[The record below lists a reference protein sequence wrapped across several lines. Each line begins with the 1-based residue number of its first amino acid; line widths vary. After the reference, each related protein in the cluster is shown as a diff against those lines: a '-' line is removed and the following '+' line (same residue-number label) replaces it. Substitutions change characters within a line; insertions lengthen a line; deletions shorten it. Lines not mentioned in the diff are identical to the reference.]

1 MGLYVFVGIGIDLLK
16 LLAGFMVVFTLVFL
30 WQKGH
35 RQPAKNRIFGHI
47 EQLFIGGLF
56 GIMGASVAMPG
67 PIPAAWMAARS
78 YDKDTICATILAM
91 LIVSYTAA
99 HNLQIMVAGF
109 TVGRGRLCFILALP
123 TAIGVYFGSLLV
135 MHLTEDRFTQVLT
148 VVLFATALSLFFT
161 SIPRLVN

>member
-109 TVGRGRLCFILALP
+109 TVGRGVDFVSFWRYLPRSASISAVYWSSILRKIDLP
-123 TAIGVYFGSLLV
+123 KY
-135 MHLTEDRFTQVLT
+135 
-148 VVLFATALSLFFT
+148 
-161 SIPRLVN
+161 